1 MVLRAVK
8 LVIQAA
14 LLLQVLQTPISI
26 NGLEVENFENTKLT
40 PEDAPATVGPANIPD
55 SADKDIEQQEERGF
69 FDWITGKDDDT
80 SAPPA
85 TGTTATTA
93 PSSGDTASSGEYATT
108 TPIPGTA
115 ARPSTSSL
123 MSKFGSVMDDF
134 TTSKDSSGSVDET
147 ATGAGSSAT
156 SESAS
161 AGSEETATPT
171 KKPTTKKTKKPTI
184 VAAAASGSSA
194 SASGSEEATKKPTTK
209 KTKKPVVAAAAS
221 GSSASASGSEE
232 ATKKPTTK
240 KTKKPVVAAAASGS
254 SASASGSEAV
264 TTAKTKK
271 PTTKKTKKPV
281 VAASGSSDDA
291 SGSSLDALLGSA
303 ASGSSLDDLL
313 GSSAGSGSSLDD
325 LLGGGSGSDD
335 LSGLLGSSSGLGGLG
350 GSGSGVLSFEDF
362 MKEFGSMFG
371 SGSSAI
377 NLFGDPTVPQ
387 NNTVED
393 DDILLSELYGGGEH
407 GDAFS
412 DIKNIKFQ
420 QMVLNIT
427 VRGNERVD
435 SVGLMVM
442 NNDAVGNLVHG
453 GKGGTEQFIE
463 VEMGDTINEL
473 EVHWDKNKGKT
484 CIFYL
489 SLTTSSGKT
498 LSTGTKTDNVGILKA
513 PEGYQLGG
521 YYGRASSDG
530 IFQIGAIWTKSAA
543 TDLAVTDII
552 DDGTTDMGKTLTK
565 QEKALEYSNLGLF
578 ILSVFDPTG
587 IAWMASDVDEKT
599 SMYNTLHQMRLA
611 MVQTRA
617 VSLATIDVQKKL
629 RTKYSNDLCKAQDAI
644 KTLEN
649 TKKEAAISM
658 KKMTKEQVCVDSD
671 VFDSF
676 SKQLVAAETVL
687 PELKT
692 RLKKANAIISA
703 EQTNIK
709 IIREW
714 KEVLTAFQEDVRLS
728 AALEIQATWR
738 MFIAKQERLF
748 LAQLRH
754 DKASVILIQRV
765 YRGFR
770 DRIYMKR
777 IKIRSSLTDRVAAL
791 VDRFIISGNFW
802 GFVLEVDAD
811 YRRFMHKIKEE
822 ETDASTFMSTVLRQ
836 RKLDEDQ
843 MMQDWF
849 TASTLQNPL
858 VNGIDQVTKTYSSE
872 QGNSNGSS
880 VSQAMLQSG
889 FVGDLIALSPNKRK
903 DEVFPADFPP
913 NVIRHAMAKG
923 FSVDEVIAVMYVIR
937 VLLSW

>member
-1 MVLRAVK
+1 MRK
-8 LVIQAA
+8 
-14 LLLQVLQTPISI
+14 
-26 NGLEVENFENTKLT
+26 
-40 PEDAPATVGPANIPD
+40 PD
-55 SADKDIEQQEERGF
+55 WNVDK
-69 FDWITGKDDDT
+69 
-80 SAPPA
+80 
-85 TGTTATTA
+85 
-93 PSSGDTASSGEYATT
+93 
-108 TPIPGTA
+108 
-115 ARPSTSSL
+115 
-123 MSKFGSVMDDF
+123 
-134 TTSKDSSGSVDET
+134 
-147 ATGAGSSAT
+147 
-156 SESAS
+156 
-161 AGSEETATPT
+161 
-171 KKPTTKKTKKPTI
+171 
-184 VAAAASGSSA
+184 
-194 SASGSEEATKKPTTK
+194 
-209 KTKKPVVAAAAS
+209 
-221 GSSASASGSEE
+221 
-232 ATKKPTTK
+232 
-240 KTKKPVVAAAASGS
+240 
-254 SASASGSEAV
+254 
-264 TTAKTKK
+264 
-271 PTTKKTKKPV
+271 
-281 VAASGSSDDA
+281 
-291 SGSSLDALLGSA
+291 
-303 ASGSSLDDLL
+303 
-313 GSSAGSGSSLDD
+313 
-325 LLGGGSGSDD
+325 
-335 LSGLLGSSSGLGGLG
+335 
-350 GSGSGVLSFEDF
+350 
-362 MKEFGSMFG
+362 
-371 SGSSAI
+371 
-377 NLFGDPTVPQ
+377 
-387 NNTVED
+387 
-393 DDILLSELYGGGEH
+393 
-407 GDAFS
+407 
-412 DIKNIKFQ
+412 
-420 QMVLNIT
+420 
-427 VRGNERVD
+427 
-435 SVGLMVM
+435 
-442 NNDAVGNLVHG
+442 
-453 GKGGTEQFIE
+453 
-463 VEMGDTINEL
+463 
-473 EVHWDKNKGKT
+473 
-484 CIFYL
+484 
-489 SLTTSSGKT
+489 
-498 LSTGTKTDNVGILKA
+498 
-513 PEGYQLGG
+513 
-521 YYGRASSDG
+521 
-530 IFQIGAIWTKSAA
+530 
-543 TDLAVTDII
+543 
-552 DDGTTDMGKTLTK
+552 
-565 QEKALEYSNLGLF
+565 
-578 ILSVFDPTG
+578 
-587 IAWMASDVDEKT
+587 KT

-649 TKKEAAISM
+649 TKKEAVISM
-658 KKMTKEQVCVDSD
+658 RKMTKEQVCVDSD